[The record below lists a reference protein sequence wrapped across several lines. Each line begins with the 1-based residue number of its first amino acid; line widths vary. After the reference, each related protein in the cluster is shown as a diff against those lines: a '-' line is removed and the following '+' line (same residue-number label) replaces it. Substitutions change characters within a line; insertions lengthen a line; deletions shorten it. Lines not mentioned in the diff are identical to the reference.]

1 MLLPLLASLPEY
13 CAHLLWIRL
22 YSPKSWRRQI
32 VRPRDIPVE
41 GREPGVS
48 GFYRVFNEEHLLAAS
63 VGSHLPYFD
72 EIIIVYDATTRDD
85 SPAIAASL
93 QRRYP
98 EKIKIFPYLP
108 EVIGVG
114 HPSHLRLPFHHPRS
128 FINYYNWAL
137 AKTTK
142 SVIAKL
148 DADQIAIPSQFRRMR
163 MNIEEPNFMK
173 NTFYNFAGIN
183 LLRSEDGG
191 SFVVDGAAPL
201 HGVQDQGFVPM
212 SRERR
217 YCDLFPY
224 RRRDINFLEILKL
237 IIEPQNGLQIAGIA
251 YFHLRELR
259 PNIVFQDYRG
269 KHESGT
275 AEMARYRARQ
285 RQAMVGAIPWD
296 QFVDRHRS
304 WILKTTHTDLL
315 DLPDPNRFLK
325 AFL

>member
-22 YSPKSWRRQI
+22 YSPRSWQRQI
-32 VRPRDIPVE
+32 VRPRDMPVE

-48 GFYRVFNEEHLLAAS
+48 GYYRVFNEEHFLAAS
-63 VGSHLPYFD
+63 VASHLPYFD
-72 EIIIVYDATTRDD
+72 EIIIVYDATTGDD

-93 QRRYP
+93 QRRHP
-98 EKIKIFPYLP
+98 EKIKVFPYLP

-128 FINYYNWAL
+128 FINYYSWAL

-163 MNIEEPNFMK
+163 MNIEEPDFMK
-173 NTFYNFAGIN
+173 NTFYSFAGIN
-183 LLRSEDGG
+183 LRRSEDDR
-191 SFVVDGAAPL
+191 SFVVDGARPL
-201 HGVQDQGFVPM
+201 HNLYDHGFVPM

-224 RRRDINFLEILKL
+224 RVWHLRHMEVLKL
-237 IIEPQNGLQIAGIA
+237 NHAPQNNSQIAGIA
-251 YFHLRELR
+251 YFHLKELR
-259 PNIVFQDYRG
+259 PNIAFQNYQG
-269 KHESGT
+269 GEHGT
-275 AEMARYRARQ
+275 AQMARYRARQ
-285 RQAMVGAIPWD
+285 RQAMMGALPWD
-296 QFVDRHRS
+296 QFVDRYRARV
-304 WILKTTHTDLL
+304 LKTTHTDLL

-325 AFL
+325 ALL